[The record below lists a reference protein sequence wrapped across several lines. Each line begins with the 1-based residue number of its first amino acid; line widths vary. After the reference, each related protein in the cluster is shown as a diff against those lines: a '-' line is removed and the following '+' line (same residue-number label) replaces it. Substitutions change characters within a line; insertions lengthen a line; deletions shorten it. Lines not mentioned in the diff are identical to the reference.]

1 MAKSRISEKISET
14 NKKRIL
20 YYLFKNYNT
29 FTTRTNISKDLNISF
44 PAVSNNVAQL
54 IEEGFIL
61 EELDTSSS
69 LGRRSKKI
77 FLNPDS
83 KITIVVH
90 IEYQNANIFF
100 LDNHQNNLR
109 HKKMTFERNIKFHD
123 LWKLLENEIKTILG
137 DLLSE
142 NQCEVLGICVAIP
155 TPIDKKNKRI
165 IKSRF
170 YGWKDEPIF
179 EYIKVEDKKI
189 PVFWENDANLLAKGF
204 YESNSRYENV
214 LAIYFSMGIGMGI
227 MINGDLYTGKEGN
240 AGEIGQLKVEYKGEY
255 EELEKIISERSLI
268 EFAKNKLNLPYEDSE
283 QILVELER
291 NNQLSIVNKEFEY
304 ISKKI
309 ADVFAPVIMVL
320 DPEIV
325 IFNGTV
331 TRSCPS
337 LTENIV
343 NKLEKLIEKNG
354 IFEINREENL
364 LIIKGSFWEVLDNVL
379 GFNEIKTLKVL

>member
-109 HKKMTFERNIKFHD
+109 HKKMIFERYIKFHD
-123 LWKLLENEIKTILG
+123 LWKLLENEIKTILE

-142 NQCEVLGICVAIP
+142 NQYEVLGICVAIP
-155 TPIDKKNKRI
+155 TPIDKRNKKI

-170 YGWKDEPIF
+170 YGWKDEPIY
-179 EYIKVEDKKI
+179 EYITLEDKKI

-204 YESNSRYENV
+204 YESNSRYDNV

-227 MINGDLYTGKEGN
+227 IINGDLYTGKEGN

-268 EFAKNKLNLPYEDSE
+268 EFAKNKLNLTYEDSE

-343 NKLEKLIEKNG
+343 NKLEKLIEKSD

-379 GFNEIKTLKVL
+379 GFNEIKTIKVL

>member
-1 MAKSRISEKISET
+1 MSKNRISEKISET

-20 YYLFKNYNT
+20 HYLFKNYNT
-29 FTTRTNISKDLNISF
+29 YTTRTNISKDLNISF

-77 FLNPDS
+77 SLNPSS
-83 KITIVVH
+83 KITIVIH

-100 LDNHQNNLR
+100 LDTHQQSLK
-109 HKKMTFERNIKFHD
+109 HKKVTFERNIKFHE
-123 LWKLLENEIKTILG
+123 LWNLLEKEIEMILEE
-137 DLLSE
+137 LLLDNRSDI
-142 NQCEVLGICVAIP
+142 LGICVAIP
-155 TPIDKKNKRI
+155 TPIDKNNKII

-170 YGWKDEPIF
+170 YGWKDEPLF
-179 EYIKVEDKKI
+179 ESIKLKDKKI

-204 YESNSRYENV
+204 YESNSGFENV

-227 MINGDLYTGKEGN
+227 IIKGELYTGKEGN

-268 EFAKNKLNLPYEDSE
+268 EFAKNKLNLPCEDSE
-283 QILVELER
+283 QILMELEK
-291 NNQLSIVNKEFEY
+291 NNQLPIVNKEFEY

-309 ADVFAPVIMVL
+309 AEVFAPVIMAL
-320 DPEIV
+320 DPEKV

-331 TRSCPS
+331 TRNCPS
-337 LTENIV
+337 LIESV
-343 NKLEKLIEKNG
+343 VSKLEKLIEKKG
-354 IFEINREENL
+354 IFEINKEENL
-364 LIIKGSFWEVLDNVL
+364 LIIKGSLWEVLDNEL
-379 GFNEIKTLKVL
+379 KFNEIKTLKGL

>member
-77 FLNPDS
+77 YLNPNS

-90 IEYQNANIFF
+90 IEYQNANIIF
-100 LDNHQNNLR
+100 LDNHQNKLR
-109 HKKMTFERNIKFHD
+109 QKKIVFERNIKFHD

-155 TPIDKKNKRI
+155 TPIDKKNKKI

-170 YGWKDEPIF
+170 YGWKDEPIY
-179 EYIKVEDKKI
+179 EYITLEDKKI

-204 YESNSRYENV
+204 YESNSRYDNV

-227 MINGDLYTGKEGN
+227 IINGDLYTGKEGN

-268 EFAKNKLNLPYEDSE
+268 EFAKNKLNLTYEDSE

>member
-1 MAKSRISEKISET
+1 VAKSRISEKISET

-29 FTTRTNISKDLNISF
+29 YTTRTNISKDLNISF

-77 FLNPDS
+77 YLNPNS

-90 IEYQNANIFF
+90 IEYQNANIIF
-100 LDNHQNNLR
+100 LDNHQNRLR
-109 HKKMTFERNIKFHD
+109 QKKIVFERNIKFRD
-123 LWKLLENEIKTILG
+123 LWELLEKEIKAILEE
-137 DLLSE
+137 LLSE
-142 NQCEVLGICVAIP
+142 NDSEVLGICVAIP

>member
-1 MAKSRISEKISET
+1 M
-14 NKKRIL
+14 
-20 YYLFKNYNT
+20 
-29 FTTRTNISKDLNISF
+29 
-44 PAVSNNVAQL
+44 
-54 IEEGFIL
+54 
-61 EELDTSSS
+61 
-69 LGRRSKKI
+69 
-77 FLNPDS
+77 NPDS

-155 TPIDKKNKRI
+155 TPIDKKNKKI

-170 YGWKDEPIF
+170 YGWKDEPIY
-179 EYIKVEDKKI
+179 EYITLEDKKI

-204 YESNSRYENV
+204 YESNSRYDNV

-227 MINGDLYTGKEGN
+227 IINGDLYTGKEGN

-268 EFAKNKLNLPYEDSE
+268 EFAKNKLNLTYEDSE

>member
-1 MAKSRISEKISET
+1 VAKSRISEKISET

-155 TPIDKKNKRI
+155 TPIDKKNKKI

-170 YGWKDEPIF
+170 YGWKDEPIY
-179 EYIKVEDKKI
+179 EYITLEDKKI

-227 MINGDLYTGKEGN
+227 IINGDLYTGKEGN

-268 EFAKNKLNLPYEDSE
+268 EFAKNKLNLTYEDSE

>member
-83 KITIVVH
+83 KITIVLH

-155 TPIDKKNKRI
+155 TPIDKKNKKI

-170 YGWKDEPIF
+170 YGWKDEPIY
-179 EYIKVEDKKI
+179 EYITLEDKKI

-204 YESNSRYENV
+204 YESNSRYDNV

-227 MINGDLYTGKEGN
+227 IINGDLYTGKEGN

-268 EFAKNKLNLPYEDSE
+268 EFAKNKLNLTYEDSE

>member
-1 MAKSRISEKISET
+1 VAKSRISEKISET

>member
-155 TPIDKKNKRI
+155 TPIDKKNKKI

-170 YGWKDEPIF
+170 YGWKDEPIY
-179 EYIKVEDKKI
+179 EYITLEDKKI

-204 YESNSRYENV
+204 YESNSRYDNV

-227 MINGDLYTGKEGN
+227 IINGDLYTGKEGN

-268 EFAKNKLNLPYEDSE
+268 EFAKNKLNLTYEDSE

>member
-29 FTTRTNISKDLNISF
+29 YTTRTNISKDLNISF

-77 FLNPDS
+77 YLNPNS

-90 IEYQNANIFF
+90 IEYQNANIIF
-100 LDNHQNNLR
+100 LDNHQNRLR
-109 HKKMTFERNIKFHD
+109 QKKIVFERNIKFRD
-123 LWKLLENEIKTILG
+123 LWELLEKEIKAILEE
-137 DLLSE
+137 LLSE
-142 NQCEVLGICVAIP
+142 NDSEVLGICVAIP

-227 MINGDLYTGKEGN
+227 IINGDLYTGKEGN

>member
-1 MAKSRISEKISET
+1 VAKSRISEKISET

-155 TPIDKKNKRI
+155 TPIDKKNKKI

-170 YGWKDEPIF
+170 YGWKDEPIY
-179 EYIKVEDKKI
+179 EYITLEDKKI

-204 YESNSRYENV
+204 YESNSRYDNV

-227 MINGDLYTGKEGN
+227 IINGDLYTGKEGN

-268 EFAKNKLNLPYEDSE
+268 EFAKNKLNLTYEDSE

>member
-1 MAKSRISEKISET
+1 
-14 NKKRIL
+14 
-20 YYLFKNYNT
+20 
-29 FTTRTNISKDLNISF
+29 
-44 PAVSNNVAQL
+44 
-54 IEEGFIL
+54 
-61 EELDTSSS
+61 
-69 LGRRSKKI
+69 
-77 FLNPDS
+77 
-83 KITIVVH
+83 
-90 IEYQNANIFF
+90 
-100 LDNHQNNLR
+100 
-109 HKKMTFERNIKFHD
+109 MTFERNIKFHD

-155 TPIDKKNKRI
+155 TPIDKKNKKI

-170 YGWKDEPIF
+170 YGWKDEPIY
-179 EYIKVEDKKI
+179 EYITLEDKKI

-204 YESNSRYENV
+204 YESNSRYDNV

-227 MINGDLYTGKEGN
+227 IINGDLYTGKEGN

-268 EFAKNKLNLPYEDSE
+268 EFAKNKLNLTYEDSE

>member
-1 MAKSRISEKISET
+1 
-14 NKKRIL
+14 
-20 YYLFKNYNT
+20 
-29 FTTRTNISKDLNISF
+29 
-44 PAVSNNVAQL
+44 
-54 IEEGFIL
+54 
-61 EELDTSSS
+61 
-69 LGRRSKKI
+69 
-77 FLNPDS
+77 
-83 KITIVVH
+83 
-90 IEYQNANIFF
+90 
-100 LDNHQNNLR
+100 
-109 HKKMTFERNIKFHD
+109 
-123 LWKLLENEIKTILG
+123 
-137 DLLSE
+137 
-142 NQCEVLGICVAIP
+142 
-155 TPIDKKNKRI
+155 
-165 IKSRF
+165 
-170 YGWKDEPIF
+170 
-179 EYIKVEDKKI
+179 
-189 PVFWENDANLLAKGF
+189 
-204 YESNSRYENV
+204 
-214 LAIYFSMGIGMGI
+214 MGIGMGI
-227 MINGDLYTGKEGN
+227 IINGDLYTGKEGN

-268 EFAKNKLNLPYEDSE
+268 EFAKNKLNLTYEDSE

>member
-155 TPIDKKNKRI
+155 TPIDKKNKKI

-170 YGWKDEPIF
+170 YGWKDEPIY
-179 EYIKVEDKKI
+179 EYITLEDKKI

-204 YESNSRYENV
+204 YESNSRYDNV

-227 MINGDLYTGKEGN
+227 IINGDLYTGKEGN

>member
-1 MAKSRISEKISET
+1 VAKSRISEKISET

-100 LDNHQNNLR
+100 LDNHQNILR
-109 HKKMTFERNIKFHD
+109 HKKMIFERNIKFHD

-155 TPIDKKNKRI
+155 TPIDKKNKKI

-170 YGWKDEPIF
+170 YGWKDEPIY
-179 EYIKVEDKKI
+179 EYITLEDKKI

-204 YESNSRYENV
+204 YESNSRYDNV

-227 MINGDLYTGKEGN
+227 IINGDLYTGKEGN

-268 EFAKNKLNLPYEDSE
+268 EFAKNKLNLTYEDSE

>member
-155 TPIDKKNKRI
+155 TPIDKKNKKI

-170 YGWKDEPIF
+170 YGWKDEPIY
-179 EYIKVEDKKI
+179 EYITLEDKKI

-204 YESNSRYENV
+204 YESNSRYDNV

-227 MINGDLYTGKEGN
+227 IINGDLYTGKEGN

-268 EFAKNKLNLPYEDSE
+268 EFAKNKLNLTYEDSE

-379 GFNEIKTLKVL
+379 GF

>member
-77 FLNPDS
+77 YLNPNS

-90 IEYQNANIFF
+90 IEYQNANIIF
-100 LDNHQNNLR
+100 LDNHQNRLR
-109 HKKMTFERNIKFHD
+109 QKKIVFERNIKFHD

-155 TPIDKKNKRI
+155 TPIDKKNKKI

-170 YGWKDEPIF
+170 YGWKDEPIY
-179 EYIKVEDKKI
+179 EYITLEDKKI

-204 YESNSRYENV
+204 YESNSRYDNV

-227 MINGDLYTGKEGN
+227 IINGDLYTGKEGN

-268 EFAKNKLNLPYEDSE
+268 EFAKNKLNLTYEDSE

>member
-29 FTTRTNISKDLNISF
+29 YTTRTNISKDLNISF

-77 FLNPDS
+77 YLNPNS

-90 IEYQNANIFF
+90 IEYQNANIIF
-100 LDNHQNNLR
+100 LDNHQNRLR
-109 HKKMTFERNIKFHD
+109 QKKIVFERNIKFRD
-123 LWKLLENEIKTILG
+123 LWELLEKEIKAILEE
-137 DLLSE
+137 LLSE
-142 NQCEVLGICVAIP
+142 NDSEVLGICVAIP

>member
-1 MAKSRISEKISET
+1 VAKSRISEKISET

-20 YYLFKNYNT
+20 HYLFKNFNT
-29 FTTRTNISKDLNISF
+29 YTTRTNISKDLNISF

-77 FLNPDS
+77 YLNPDS
-83 KITIVVH
+83 KTIIVVH

-100 LDNHQNNLR
+100 LDNHQHTLKS
-109 HKKMTFERNIKFHD
+109 KKIIFERNIKFSD
-123 LWKLLENEIKTILG
+123 LWNQVEKEIKQIL
-137 DLLSE
+137 DEILSE
-142 NQCEVLGICVAIP
+142 KQSEVLGICVALP
-155 TPIDKKNKRI
+155 TPIDKRNKKI

-179 EYIKVEDKKI
+179 EYIKMKDEKI

-204 YESNSRYENV
+204 YESNSRNENV

-227 MINGDLYTGKEGN
+227 IINGELYTGKEGN

-268 EFAKNKLNLPYEDSE
+268 EFAKNKLNLSYEDSE

-291 NNQLSIVNKEFEY
+291 NNQLTIVNREFEY

-309 ADVFAPVIMVL
+309 AEVFAPVIMVL
-320 DPEIV
+320 DPEMV

-331 TRSCPS
+331 TRNCPS

-343 NKLEKLIEKNG
+343 SKLEKLIEKKD
-354 IFEINREENL
+354 IFLINKDENL

-379 GFNEIKTLKVL
+379 GFNEIKTLNIL

>member
-29 FTTRTNISKDLNISF
+29 YTTRTNISKDLNISF

-77 FLNPDS
+77 YLNPNS

-90 IEYQNANIFF
+90 IEYQNANIIF
-100 LDNHQNNLR
+100 LDNHQKRLR
-109 HKKMTFERNIKFHD
+109 QKKIVFERNIKFRN
-123 LWKLLENEIKTILG
+123 LWGLLEKEIKAILEE
-137 DLLSE
+137 LLSE
-142 NQCEVLGICVAIP
+142 NDSEVLGICVAIP

-179 EYIKVEDKKI
+179 EYIKIEDKKI

-268 EFAKNKLNLPYEDSE
+268 EFAKNKLNLPFEDSE

>member
-204 YESNSRYENV
+204 YESNYRYENV

>member
-1 MAKSRISEKISET
+1 VAKSRISEKISET

-155 TPIDKKNKRI
+155 TPIDKKNKKI

-170 YGWKDEPIF
+170 YGWKDEPIY
-179 EYIKVEDKKI
+179 EYITLEDKKI

-204 YESNSRYENV
+204 YESNSRYDNV

-227 MINGDLYTGKEGN
+227 IINGDLYTGKEGN